1 MEQLAHIATIVAS
14 MAAVAAPPAVVAGL
28 VPRVGPGRAFVLGLS
43 SRIFL
48 RAKTVSQRTVEV
60 EKMRTALSNAN
71 RDQYVVVAGPK
82 GVGKTCIVE
91 TATERTFGV
100 MSVRVPAA
108 TAEHTIMA
116 NVFTAVTR
124 CNPRTVELSASAR
137 RVAWWHRFIF
147 RTPVT
152 IVLHAA
158 ERKPTQQ
165 FADLDSA
172 ARALTYDFG
181 MRVVIDA
188 SDNSLP
194 EFAKGTK
201 RDKVIEVPPMPRS
214 VVEEMPKLQDLHAAL
229 KAADLADV
237 VWACVGGNPAD
248 YLKLHGQWMDAGKG
262 SLEAVVESFV
272 RGLLDKAIKNRQ
284 TNVVENARLE
294 ELYALFRQQNEVPDR
309 MLEEWKLARPSPDK
323 VLRLT
328 LSPSDSEPV
337 LVPADAA
344 MAIVLRFALVKLPK
358 LKELKE
364 MVLAMSSPQAPS
376 PAAAPSPAQQQ
387 GPAP

>member
-1 MEQLAHIATIVAS
+1 MEQLAHIATIGAS
-14 MAAVAAPPAVVAGL
+14 IAAVAAPPAVVAGL

-100 MSVRVPAA
+100 VSVYVQAGKSHDDIKA
-108 TAEHTIMA
+108 T
-116 NVFTAVTR
+116 VFTAITR
-124 CNPRTVELSASAR
+124 CSPCTVELSASAR

-158 ERKPTQQ
+158 EREPTQQ

-181 MRVVIDA
+181 MRVVIDT

-201 RDKVIEVPPMPRS
+201 REEVIEVPLMPRS

-272 RGLLDKAIKNRQ
+272 RGLLDKAIRNRDSS
-284 TNVVENARLE
+284 VVADVRLE
-294 ELYALFRQQNEVPDR
+294 ELYSLLTKQSEIEHSHLRKFRLQ
-309 MLEEWKLARPSPDK
+309 RPSPDK
-323 VLRLT
+323 VLRLK

>member
-1 MEQLAHIATIVAS
+1 MATIVAS
-14 MAAVAAPPAVVAGL
+14 MAAVAAPPAVVAAGL
-28 VPRVGPGRAFVLGLS
+28 VPRVGPGRAIMLGLS
-43 SRIFL
+43 SRLFL
-48 RAKTVSQRTVEV
+48 RAETVSQRRVEV
-60 EKMRTALSNAN
+60 EKVRMALSNAN
-71 RDQYVVVAGPK
+71 KDQYVVVAGSK

-91 TATERTFGV
+91 TVTERTFGV
-100 MSVRVPAA
+100 VSVDVQPGKSHD
-108 TAEHTIMA
+108 EIKA

-124 CNPRTVELSASAR
+124 CNPRRVELSASAR

-152 IVLHAA
+152 VVLHAV

-165 FADLDSA
+165 FADLESA

-194 EFAKGTK
+194 ELAKGTMREK
-201 RDKVIEVPPMPRS
+201 LIEVPPMPRS
-214 VVEEMPKLQDLHAAL
+214 VIEKMPELDDLHAAL
-229 KAADLADV
+229 KAVDLAEV
-237 VWACVGGNPAD
+237 VWACVGGRPAR
-248 YLKLHGQWMDAGKG
+248 YLQLHGQWMDAGKD

-272 RGLLDKAIKNRQ
+272 HDLVKKAIKNRQ
-284 TNVVENARLE
+284 TNVVANAQLE
-294 ELYALFRQQNEVPDR
+294 KLYALFRQQNEVPDR
-309 MLEEWKLARPSPDK
+309 VLEDWKLACPSPDK

-328 LSPSDSEPV
+328 FSSRDNESV

-344 MAIVLRFALVKLPK
+344 MAIVLRFGLMKPPK

-364 MVLAMSSPQAPS
+364 MVRAMSSPQAPS

>member
-1 MEQLAHIATIVAS
+1 
-14 MAAVAAPPAVVAGL
+14 
-28 VPRVGPGRAFVLGLS
+28 VLGLS

-71 RDQYVVVAGPK
+71 KDQYVVVAGPK

-100 MSVRVPAA
+100 VSIDVQPGKS
-108 TAEHTIMA
+108 HDDIKA

-194 EFAKGTK
+194 EFAKATK
-201 RDKVIEVPPMPRS
+201 REEVIEVPLMPRS
-214 VVEEMPKLQDLHAAL
+214 VVEEIPKLQDLHAAL

-272 RGLLDKAIKNRQ
+272 RDLLNKAIGNKSASVVANNR
-284 TNVVENARLE
+284 LK
-294 ELYALFRQQNEVPDR
+294 ELYALFIKQSQVPR
-309 MLEEWKLARPSPDK
+309 SVLEEMNIERPSPDK
-323 VLRLT
+323 VLRLQ
-328 LSPSDSEPV
+328 LSPSDNELV

-344 MAIVLRFALVKLPK
+344 MAVVLRFALAEPPT

>member
-14 MAAVAAPPAVVAGL
+14 IAAVAAPPAVVVAGL

-48 RAKTVSQRTVEV
+48 RAKTVSQRTKEV

-71 RDQYVVVAGPK
+71 KDQYVVVAGPK

-108 TAEHTIMA
+108 TPEHTIMA

-201 RDKVIEVPPMPRS
+201 REKVIEVPPMPRAGAQLHRARVAAGDGREDVGFDI
-214 VVEEMPKLQDLHAAL
+214 VVAFP
-229 KAADLADV
+229 
-237 VWACVGGNPAD
+237 
-248 YLKLHGQWMDAGKG
+248 
-262 SLEAVVESFV
+262 
-272 RGLLDKAIKNRQ
+272 
-284 TNVVENARLE
+284 
-294 ELYALFRQQNEVPDR
+294 
-309 MLEEWKLARPSPDK
+309 
-323 VLRLT
+323 RLT
-328 LSPSDSEPV
+328 D
-337 LVPADAA
+337 
-344 MAIVLRFALVKLPK
+344 K
-358 LKELKE
+358 
-364 MVLAMSSPQAPS
+364 
-376 PAAAPSPAQQQ
+376 
-387 GPAP
+387 

>member
-1 MEQLAHIATIVAS
+1 MEQLAHIATIGAS
-14 MAAVAAPPAVVAGL
+14 IAAVAAPPAVVAGL

-194 EFAKGTK
+194 EFAKATK
-201 RDKVIEVPPMPRS
+201 REEVIEVPLMPRS

-272 RGLLDKAIKNRQ
+272 RDLLDKAIGSYDKSIVANNR
-284 TNVVENARLE
+284 VKD
-294 ELYALFRQQNEVPDR
+294 LYALFKEQNEVPR
-309 MLEEWKLARPSPDK
+309 SVLRVMNIERPSPDK
-323 VLRLT
+323 VLRLK